1 MARGKKTGGRRK
13 GSLNRRTTERALI
26 AERAAADILANG
38 RRLATEQLDAYM
50 TIFSDT
56 AMRFREAGDLDQFRE
71 WAALAIEAAKA
82 LAPYQSPR
90 LTAVA
95 IGPTAISKIEIVGG
109 MSDAEFEIERAQLPA
124 DLPPGTIIEADP
136 HGDADPDDIAE
147 PTGPTAA

>member
-13 GSLNRRTTERALI
+13 GSLNKRTTERALR
-26 AERAAADILANG
+26 AERAAADIQANG

-50 TIFSDT
+50 QIFADT
-56 AMRFREAGDLDQFRE
+56 AAHFREAGDLDQFRE

-95 IGPTAISKIEIVGG
+95 IGAPTVTKIEVTGG
-109 MSDAEFEIERAQLPA
+109 MSDAEFAAERALLPA
-124 DLPPGTIIEADP
+124 DLSPGVIVEADP
-136 HGDADPDDIAE
+136 VGPADPDDIAV

>member
-1 MARGKKTGGRRK
+1 
-13 GSLNRRTTERALI
+13 
-26 AERAAADILANG
+26 
-38 RRLATEQLDAYM
+38 M

-71 WAALAIEAAKA
+71 WAALAIEAARI

-109 MSDAEFEIERAQLPA
+109 MSGNEFPQLPA
-124 DLPPGTIIEADP
+124 DLPPGTIIEADER
-136 HGDADPDDIAE
+136 GDIDPCDAVEE
-147 PTGPTAA
+147 PKPTSPVGPAAA